1 VREFAPEEIEA
12 FEVTPTKIQVMPN
25 GPLLVSGGFQIID
38 ADGNEVKAM
47 KMVSVCRCGHSHS

>member
-1 VREFAPEEIEA
+1 
-12 FEVTPTKIQVMPN
+12 MPN